1 MMGDDDRKLWVKQA
15 VGKMTN
21 KDLAKNILFFL
32 QHCDIP
38 EDNTEA
44 EIAGYK
50 LYLWAETE
58 LKDG

>member
-1 MMGDDDRKLWVKQA
+1 MGDDDKKLWVKQA
-15 VGKMTN
+15 VNKMTN
-21 KDLAKNILFFL
+21 KDLAENILLFL
-32 QHCDIP
+32 QYCDVP

-44 EIAGYK
+44 ETAGYK